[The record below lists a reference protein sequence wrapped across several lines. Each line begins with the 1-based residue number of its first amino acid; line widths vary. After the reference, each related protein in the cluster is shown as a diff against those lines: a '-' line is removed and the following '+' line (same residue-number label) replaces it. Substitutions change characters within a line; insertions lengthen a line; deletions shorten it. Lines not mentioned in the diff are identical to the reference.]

1 MKKPFKETKLGKW
14 LSEKAPKIGNIV
26 GDILPDKGLL
36 GVVKN
41 MITSDTDMPPEAKL
55 EFEKLAQEFELE
67 MEKLEQADRS
77 NARTRETEFVKALG
91 HVDWMMYF
99 TGIVGLAAFGF
110 ILYVLVYIALPESN
124 RDLFIHAIG
133 MVEGVAV
140 SIFSYYFGSS
150 KGSHDKDKN
159 LMMKQ

>member
-1 MKKPFKETKLGKW
+1 MKKPFKETKLGQF
-14 LSEKAPKIGNIV
+14 LSKTAPKVLGV
-26 GDILPDKGLL
+26 VADVLPDKGVL
-36 GVVKN
+36 GIVKN
-41 MITSDTDMPPEAKL
+41 LIDNDPDMTSEQKAEAL
-55 EFEKLAQEFELE
+55 KLAQEYELE
-67 MEKLEQADRS
+67 LEKLQQADRG
-77 NARTRETEFVKALG
+77 NARLRETEFVKALG

-150 KGSHDKDKN
+150 KGSHDKTQ
-159 LMMKQ
+159 MMK